1 MKINQSIATN
11 IPKLITLEPT
21 FNVFGT
27 LDWVTKEGWP
37 LIPKQIIN
45 DNLVMEAYSSSGETI
60 ERNLF
65 KLFTQSTNFVKT
77 NIRPNVQITLTKST
91 NILI

>member
-11 IPKLITLEPT
+11 IPKLITPKST
-21 FNVFGT
+21 FNLFGT

-37 LIPKQIIN
+37 LVPKQIIN
-45 DNLVMEAYSSSGETI
+45 DNLVMEAYSNSVETI

-65 KLFTQSTNFVKT
+65 KLFTQSNNFVKT